1 MIDKEK
7 RDDCNFLLPDI
18 QRVDKEFKEFLMK
31 KDRFYSRNIYP
42 ILSYSSRE
50 GHYKVTI
57 VAQDKS
63 PDIDLKD
70 YFEKTF
76 KSGSG
81 EKELEALLEK
91 NHIKLII

>member
-7 RDDCNFLLPDI
+7 REDCNFLVPDL
-18 QRVDKEFKEFLMK
+18 QRVEREIKEFLMK
-31 KDRFYSRNIYP
+31 KDRFYSRVIYP
-42 ILSYSSRE
+42 ILSYSSKE
-50 GHYKVTI
+50 GYYRVTI

-63 PDIDLKD
+63 PDIDLKN

-81 EKELEALLEK
+81 KKELETLLEK
-91 NHIKLII
+91 NHVKLII